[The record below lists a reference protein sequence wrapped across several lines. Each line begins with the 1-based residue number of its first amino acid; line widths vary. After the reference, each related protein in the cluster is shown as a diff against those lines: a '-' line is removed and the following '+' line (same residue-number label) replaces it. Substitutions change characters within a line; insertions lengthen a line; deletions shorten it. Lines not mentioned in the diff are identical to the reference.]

1 MGESTTKIGKYELT
15 KEQYDKITSHIARG
29 EKVVAIKVLRDCTG
43 ASLSDAKYAIDQYD
57 DSCKEEVI
65 PPSPE
70 QLDSYQAEA
79 SKKGCYVATCVYG
92 SYDCKE
98 VWVLRRFRDNTLD
111 ATWYGRAFI
120 RCYYAISPTLVKWF
134 GHTKWFQSFW
144 KKKLDKLVDKLRK
157 EGVSDTRYQ
166 DR

>member
-1 MGESTTKIGKYELT
+1 MDESATKIGEYELT
-15 KEQYDKITSHIARG
+15 KEQYDKITSHVAHD
-29 EKVVAIKVLRDCTG
+29 EKVIAIKILRDCTG
-43 ASLSDAKYAIDQYD
+43 ASLSDAKFAIDQYART
-57 DSCKEEVI
+57 CKKEVV
-65 PPSPE
+65 PKSAVE
-70 QLDSYQAEA
+70 LDSYQADA

-98 VWVLRRFRDNTLD
+98 VWTLRRFRDETLH

-144 KKKLDKLVDKLRK
+144 RKKLDKLVDKLRGK
-157 EGVSDTRYQ
+157 GVADTWYE
-166 DR
+166 DK